1 MTFRIVSIGDC
12 IFKLAFHVNHIKIR
26 NVRGYFTNPWGH
38 VWVENRT
45 EFQSFP
51 EDRKHAFCFVVLG
64 GPILLLFLNFDEL
77 RAPRRR
83 LKASSKANSVC

>member
-12 IFKLAFHVNHIKIR
+12 IFKLAFYVNHIKIR

-51 EDRKHAFCFVVLG
+51 EDRKHAGLVPFRCPWRTYTYF
-64 GPILLLFLNFDEL
+64 
-77 RAPRRR
+77 
-83 LKASSKANSVC
+83 